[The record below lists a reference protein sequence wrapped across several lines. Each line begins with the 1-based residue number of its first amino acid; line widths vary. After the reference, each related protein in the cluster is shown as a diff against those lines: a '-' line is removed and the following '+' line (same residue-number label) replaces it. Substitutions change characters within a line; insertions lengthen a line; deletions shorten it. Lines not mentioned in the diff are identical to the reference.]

1 MSYTMTLDMPQKE
14 AAYVARHRAQFQSEL
29 NAIALVIVQSRM
41 QPTREESLTA
51 ADFLERLR
59 GDGPFL
65 DDEEMHVFDRVKD
78 YGRPIDLA

>member
-14 AAYVARHRAQFQSEL
+14 ASYLARHGAQFRREL
-29 NAIALVIVQSRM
+29 SAIALVIVQSRM
-41 QPTREESLTA
+41 YQDGEERLAGSE
-51 ADFLERLR
+51 FLKRLR

-78 YGRPIDLA
+78 YGRTVDLA